1 MSKHR
6 NKLLFNISHLVTMDS
21 QSSEL
26 QDAAIYIEHHQISWI
41 GKSSEVPQHYLEN
54 AELIDLQGHIVL
66 PGFINTH
73 HHMFQT
79 LTKTVA
85 QDAELFSWLKTLY
98 PIWSNITPEMI
109 RVSALTAM
117 AELMLSG
124 CTTTSDHLYLFP
136 NGSTLEDEIQAAQ
149 AIGVRFHAAR
159 GAMSVGES
167 LGGLPPDALVEDEAF
182 ILKDTQALIEK
193 WHDPAKFSMLQMV
206 VAPCSPFSVS
216 ENLMRESA
224 KLARHYGVQLHT
236 HLAENINDVLYSK
249 EKFNRT
255 PAQYAESLGWVGDDV
270 WHAHCVQ
277 LDADGI
283 KVFARTKTGVCHCPS
298 SNMRL
303 ASGIAPIRQ
312 MLNAGVPVGLGVDGS
327 ASNDSGNLIQEVRQS
342 MLLQRVANNDPQAL
356 SARQA
361 LRLATVGGAEVLG
374 RKDIGSIEVGM
385 AADIIGFRQHQL
397 SFAGGFDPVA
407 TIVFSPPSQVDFSMI
422 NGNTKVLHAELVNFD
437 LDQHLSQHALLTQ
450 KLMTN

>member
-1 MSKHR
+1 MLATN

-21 QSSEL
+21 QHSEL
-26 QDAAIYIEHHQISWI
+26 QDAAIFIENNKIAWI
-41 GKSSEVPQHYLEN
+41 GKTSEVPKVYREN
-54 AELIDLQGHIVL
+54 AQQMNMQGHLVL

-85 QDAELFSWLKTLY
+85 QDAELFGWLKTLY

-136 NGSTLEDEIQAAQ
+136 NGSSLEDEIHAAQ
-149 AIGVRFHAAR
+149 DIGIRFHAAR
-159 GAMSVGES
+159 GSMSVGES
-167 LGGLPPDALVEDEAF
+167 LGGLPPDALVEDEAL

-193 WHDPAKFSMLQMV
+193 WHDDAKYSMLNIV

-236 HLAENINDVLYSK
+236 HLAENMNDVMYSK
-249 EKFNRT
+249 EKFNQT
-255 PAQYAESLGWVGDDV
+255 PAQYAESLDWVGDDV

-312 MLNAGVPVGLGVDGS
+312 MLDAGVPVGLGVDGS
-327 ASNDSGNLIQEVRQS
+327 ASNDSGNLIQEVRQA

-356 SARQA
+356 NARQA
-361 LRLATVGGAEVLG
+361 LRLATTGGAEVLG
-374 RKDIGSIEVGM
+374 RRDIGSLQVGM
-385 AADIIGFRQHQL
+385 AADMIGFRPNQL
-397 SFAGGFDPVA
+397 SFAGCVDPVA
-407 TIVFSPPSQVDFSMI
+407 AIVFSPPPQVDFSMI
-422 NGNTKVLHAELVNFD
+422 NGEIRVNHAELVDFD
-437 LDQHLSQHALLTQ
+437 LEKHLSQHELLSR
-450 KLMTN
+450 KLITS

>member
-1 MSKHR
+1 
-6 NKLLFNISHLVTMDS
+6 MDS
-21 QSSEL
+21 QHSEL
-26 QDAAIYIEHHQISWI
+26 QNAAIYIESNQIRWI
-41 GKSSEVPQHYLEN
+41 GKSSEIPKHYLEN
-54 AELIDLQGHIVL
+54 TQQIDMQGHIVL

-85 QDAELFSWLKTLY
+85 QDAELFGWLKTLY
-98 PIWSNITPEMI
+98 PIWSKITPEMI

-136 NGSTLEDEIQAAQ
+136 NGASLEDEIQAAQ
-149 AIGVRFHAAR
+149 TIGIRFHAAR

-167 LGGLPPDALVEDEAF
+167 LGGLPPDALVEDEVL
-182 ILKDTQALIEK
+182 ILKDTQEMIEK
-193 WHDPAKFSMLQMV
+193 WHDNTKYAMLHIV

-224 KLARHYGVQLHT
+224 KLARQYGVQLHT

-249 EKFNRT
+249 EKFNQT

-277 LDADGI
+277 LDAEGI

-327 ASNDSGNLIQEVRQS
+327 ASNDSGNLIQEVRQA

-356 SARQA
+356 NARQA

-374 RKDIGSIEVGM
+374 RQDIGSIQVGM
-385 AADIIGFRQHQL
+385 AADIIGFKQQQL
-397 SFAGGFDPVA
+397 SFAGCSDPVA
-407 TIVFSPPSQVDFSMI
+407 GIVFSPPSQVDFSMI
-422 NGNTKVLHAELVNFD
+422 NGRIRVMNAELVDFD
-437 LDQHLSQHALLTQ
+437 LERHVSTHSLLSR
-450 KLMTN
+450 KLMAH